1 MVSAL
6 VEMDFVH
13 TSRNVPRL
21 QPGFFKGSGT
31 FCSFRWGERP
41 REPARQQPRPTKKY
55 HCLFRGVNPEQP
67 KGEREFPF
75 AWFWRRLVNAGNLR
89 RFQTAATVQYR

>member
-21 QPGFFKGSGT
+21 QPGFFKGM
-31 FCSFRWGERP
+31 
-41 REPARQQPRPTKKY
+41 
-55 HCLFRGVNPEQP
+55 NPGQP

-75 AWFWRRLVNAGNLR
+75 AWLWWRWVSAKNLR
-89 RFQTAATVQYR
+89 RFPTAATVQYR